1 MSKHKHES
9 LHPEQADKQSAT
21 PSQESGTAMTVGES
35 APVQESQIAGETEA
49 VKSPADTGMD
59 ALKQELEKTKAELAA
74 VRTQLDEVNDKFLR
88 KLAEEVNFRKRMIRE
103 KEDAQKYG
111 ITSLLNDLIPI
122 LDDFDRS
129 IASAEV
135 GKTYE
140 HLHDGVLLIRRQLSQ
155 MLENKYSLKRFESKG
170 TAFDPNRHEAL
181 FAEPGDVE
189 EPVVSEEYLPGY
201 ELHDRI
207 LRTAKVRV
215 KMPAPKNQPEANPVQ
230 AGSPDT
236 EVQTPEADASDTSR
250 SENSE
255 SETAKSQA

>member
-9 LHPEQADKQSAT
+9 QHPEKADIQSA
-21 PSQESGTAMTVGES
+21 PSSPESGTAVTVGE
-35 APVQESQIAGETEA
+35 AETAQAQPAAGEAGAAQAAAETG
-49 VKSPADTGMD
+49 VDTI
-59 ALKQELEKTKAELAA
+59 KQELEKTKAELAE
-74 VRTQLDEVNDKFLR
+74 VRAQLEEANDKFLR

-111 ITSLLNDLIPI
+111 IASLLNDLIPV

-135 GKTYE
+135 GKNYD

-170 TAFDPNRHEAL
+170 ALFDPNRHEAL

-215 KMPAPKNQPEANPVQ
+215 KMPAPKKQPEANSAE
-230 AGSPDT
+230 AGSP
-236 EVQTPEADASDTSR
+236 ESEAQMPDAS
-250 SENSE
+250 
-255 SETAKSQA
+255 KSQA